1 MAANK
6 CWWEVFKIGLPR
18 AMVWV
23 GCSQFGCQEEK
34 RQGGG
39 YYLGFHANSDIL
51 SMFIELGIPINLGH
65 KLTNFVAYISICFY
79 K

>member
-34 RQGGG
+34 RQGMGNKEEVIIWD
-39 YYLGFHANSDIL
+39 FMPTVI
-51 SMFIELGIPINLGH
+51 F
-65 KLTNFVAYISICFY
+65 
-79 K
+79 